1 MGPAGAKLAESQGD
15 PKGLPGIGFQRRM
28 GDLSA
33 FNVSMTDFINF
44 MTRNAGLDRPILDQ
58 TGLTG
63 KYDFKLSW
71 TPDDAQWSS
80 VTLDVPRPAD
90 DANPAPPLYTALQ
103 EQLGLKFSAAE
114 ALAEVYVLEHIEKPS
129 EN

>member
-1 MGPAGAKLAESQGD
+1 
-15 PKGLPGIGFQRRM
+15 M

-80 VTLDVPRPAD
+80 VTPDVPRPAD